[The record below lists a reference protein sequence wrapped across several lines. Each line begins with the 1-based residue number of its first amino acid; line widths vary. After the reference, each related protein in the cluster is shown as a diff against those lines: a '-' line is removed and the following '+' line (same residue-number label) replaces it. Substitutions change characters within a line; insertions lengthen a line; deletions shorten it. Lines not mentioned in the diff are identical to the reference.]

1 MAVARY
7 SIVKGAWETVADAPA
22 ALQESAPGTGGSIGQ
37 GPRTPPP
44 RGRHAVCA
52 IGPLIFVHGG
62 EGAAFATRKGAA
74 GDEGAGGGTAR
85 TPGTVRAEPQLA
97 EELRSL
103 RRTLHSDLWVFDTR
117 THQWER
123 VAPVAPPAGEEA
135 DNEGDES
142 SEAERSPGCEALSD
156 AGAGE
161 DDDAAAVAAAKLGY
175 TKPRHSKPS
184 RLDQGP
190 VQPVLASDGTF
201 RVAAAVKATG
211 SAGVTRRPKVAV
223 RKQRA
228 LTTGSPGAGRKAQ
241 VAASSGTPGRSLERR
256 AGGQRV
262 RPVVPTARRGH
273 VLSPWCDS
281 AGRLWLVLFGGA
293 GSGSRGD
300 NTPLADVWA
309 FNVAGSYWRELR
321 PRKSLRSDSSMG
333 LDSMWEPVRRPGE
346 ARPAGPELLV
356 PPPRSSSAGTVVGDA
371 LFVFGGATPRGPS
384 NDLWV
389 FNLTAQVWKRVHA
402 SLPTDGPAGHVTT
415 PAGRAARMPPARY
428 GHAVIPDP
436 WQPDAFL
443 VLGGRGPRTPE
454 PMSDCLVGGG
464 PVAGGLSGTPA
475 SAALRSSIGGLD
487 DLGSVFQPD
496 AGSGNVS
503 ADCLPWRFD
512 CRLQT
517 WEPLALVTDPFRE
530 LHEAKVRH
538 RSIAR
543 RVGFEAGVGDASTGT
558 SASPRTQARE
568 RAEREHAALLA
579 EREVRKTQR
588 RLAQSKKDLVRKV
601 SGAAFAVARG
611 GQRHQHPGAADGA
624 GSVGSRGTASGEDG
638 AADSPARPASRAASS
653 GRPTS
658 GAGGR
663 SLTGATSTA
672 GHAAPEADEDDDED
686 AASVRP
692 EVLGIPPP
700 RFAAVVAPL
709 WQHPQ
714 LQRVVGS
721 LKGLLDSSESN
732 AVVTGAGPAHHF
744 GHPSKRPGA
753 AGGATK
759 WITVPPP
766 GLGGPFTEQEDIES
780 RVKDGEVFGA
790 TSAESSII
798 RADSKC
804 RRVLVCGGLRTD
816 GQGGTASMM
825 QVYHL
830 MLPPPP
836 RRGWKSRLEVDGIS
850 AEVLLRGGGGGG
862 GGEAGG
868 ASGGG
873 ESRGSAGPSGAAT
886 VLHGP
891 GRQSPA
897 KAAPEEASLPS
908 PVRGVLPAHS
918 APAPPQP
925 VVARLGKT
933 EVFQA
938 GTSSSLSSRWNS
950 GSATSASGGT
960 HPKATGS
967 TALFQRSL
975 PRGPGSADATS
986 HTWNSSTH
994 NLVSTAGLAAVTEV
1008 DSARSPSDED
1018 DFGSAAEGA
1027 SRAEWGTGALPPVGS
1042 ASTRLEDY
1050 VRPRQ
1055 LRSVAVLH
1063 RGQHEGGGVDGT
1075 WSYRKGGE
1083 AEDVSADVL
1092 KAACAA
1098 AAGGGA
1104 RPSEADLDEAE
1115 LQAQTVASHRTVG
1128 LASWPVTTMTGGAL
1142 GRSGQA
1148 GWRAPEQGNDEMDQG
1163 EREPPQWEGAMRW
1176 TVQPQDGQGRT
1187 EERFAD
1193 GPELRFFTDAPTE
1206 RPAAPPPGAF
1216 SSRAASP
1223 GKAAPRRRRT
1233 DSNHSDDHF
1242 DDDND
1247 YDDGDGSPS
1256 RPRSRGAG
1264 SPPLRVRLSPEGAS
1278 SPATEER
1285 PFTTPAALARVRR
1298 GSADFASP
1306 GQGGGRGSA
1315 GGTDE
1320 SAIVANLRSLTPL
1333 RGHLSGR
1340 GSPIRS
1346 PMTAPPGGGFGSS
1359 RSQLGSGRGSAVSR
1373 LSQEASDVCADVE
1386 EEDDLGGKAAASVP
1400 VPFEVSRQ
1408 GARAPSPGSRAHS
1421 RHAKERGFSRSAEH
1435 GLAPDPFPG
1444 RRSRSPLYKPTAIEV
1459 ALEAQEAAADRREMY
1474 GSIRR
1479 RMLQAEHVLTP
1490 STQDVIGARDRDVAL
1505 SLLTPTQRRLHEG
1518 RRHGLQRAARA
1529 VAPAD
1534 DPEQALSLGAPGSP
1548 IRRRAASPGRG
1559 LDVSGSVGGTAR
1571 GGMSSSRGDASP
1583 AILADMAAASRRRS
1597 DSAGN
1602 PTSLQSRP
1610 VLSRG
1615 AARYP
1620 PTSPGSIGVRSTPQ
1634 FGSPGSGGDGGEDDD
1649 LAISGPLSLAGPSL
1663 LPSLAGGS
1671 MTAPLSLTSPLPF
1684 AAGGLGSAGA
1694 SGPVSAVPLAV
1705 ARAMAGPRQSQ
1716 VTISKANMVSGAMRH
1731 RTLTAV
1737 QTAELSDPELAG
1749 SLREAGVRAGFT
1761 AATFAPGG
1769 GVVAKAM
1776 AEADLRDMNSS
1787 TKRESSLAA
1796 SRSGRVPPQ
1805 LAVVPEGAEDAAGF
1819 APDGGVRGS
1828 VTPSAQAAGT
1838 RVHQRIA
1845 ATSGA
1850 VRAMEGTS
1858 TTVTAAESL
1867 RRLRREQGRTRSE
1880 DTPGAVAGGPDS
1892 MHRKPLPL
1900 AVRLVGGRQPP
1911 SSSLPEDVVRRVRAR
1926 FKEEAS
1932 MGESKSTPT
1941 LPPAPGVKGEWG
1953 GRRGHT
1959 LAPDRGEAPPL
1970 YAAFDRSS
1978 AQTTTELPASAV
1990 LDSFPADRKRLQRIT
2005 GGRRGPT
2012 LEEVAEPLVK
2022 SAVQAARRSRA
2033 TKHRP
2038 GPVVGTRLPD
2048 GALALDFRAVS
2059 EADGADAAQ
2068 RQEVQAKA
2076 YAEQQARRT
2085 MTVGASA
2092 SAQRGP
2098 RIRSPPKAEM
2108 PRPPVEGS
2116 GSEAHLRLVMA
2127 AGLPTATVNP
2137 DLRVLMRRAQQEARA
2152 SIEEQQRVTHLARQ
2166 AHAVQEDQPLPGG
2179 KQSTKSRLERE
2190 RERWQAEQS
2199 KYAMASPIFERNEA
2213 QRRRKEFGVVA
2224 AAKLL
2229 SRSTSS
2235 KRPADVVTVP
2245 TRSSVLSCRPGLVA
2259 GTGRAIKAR
2268 SLAEPAMRTTLVI
2281 PEDASAA
2288 KAAIRRRSALE
2299 RSLVKAGT
2307 TADAAIGPDL
2317 VDASAMGGVAGP
2329 DGNAAASSSGFGY
2342 SARGGVATRI
2352 FVSAFDRPVPTP
2364 DLTLLRR
2371 SLADRRA
2378 EARRAAEERRTEA
2391 RQVAATM
2398 ASSASAPTL

>member
-1 MAVARY
+1 M
-7 SIVKGAWETVADAPA
+7 
-22 ALQESAPGTGGSIGQ
+22 
-37 GPRTPPP
+37 
-44 RGRHAVCA
+44 
-52 IGPLIFVHGG
+52 
-62 EGAAFATRKGAA
+62 
-74 GDEGAGGGTAR
+74 
-85 TPGTVRAEPQLA
+85 
-97 EELRSL
+97 
-103 RRTLHSDLWVFDTR
+103 WVFDTR

-123 VAPVAPPAGEEA
+123 VEPVAPPAGEEA
-135 DNEGDES
+135 DDTEVASEEETPGANAASGPDAAADE
-142 SEAERSPGCEALSD
+142 A
-156 AGAGE
+156 
-161 DDDAAAVAAAKLGY
+161 DDAAAATAAKLGY

-190 VQPVLASDGTF
+190 VQPVTAPDGTF
-201 RVAAAVKATG
+201 RALPPPAAATG
-211 SAGVTRRPKVAV
+211 GTGVTRRPKVVV

-228 LTTGSPGAGRKAQ
+228 GAAGSPDAARSASGASPDQQPGHR
-241 VAASSGTPGRSLERR
+241 ASQR

-262 RPVVPTARRGH
+262 RPAVPAARRGH
-273 VLSPWCDS
+273 ILTPWCDS

-300 NTPLADVWA
+300 NSPLADVWA
-309 FNVAGSYWRELR
+309 FHVEERYWRELR

-346 ARPAGPELLV
+346 APLAGPELLV

-415 PAGRAARMPPARY
+415 PAGRASRMPPARY
-428 GHAVIPDP
+428 GHAVVPDP

-454 PMSDCLVGGG
+454 PLDNAAVDRGAPLA
-464 PVAGGLSGTPA
+464 AGASGSLSSLAFRP
-475 SAALRSSIGGLD
+475 SVGGLD
-487 DLGSVFQPD
+487 GAGSVFQPD
-496 AGSGNVS
+496 AGRVGAAV
-503 ADCLPWRFD
+503 DCLPWRFD
-512 CRLQT
+512 CRLQA
-517 WEPLALVTDPFRE
+517 WEPLPLVTDPFRE
-530 LHEAKVRH
+530 LHEAKARH

-543 RVGFEAGVGDASTGT
+543 RVGFETGASGHSAGAT
-558 SASPRTQARE
+558 ASPRTQARE
-568 RAEREHAALLA
+568 RAEQEHAALLA
-579 EREVRKTQR
+579 EREVRKAQR
-588 RLAQSKKDLVRKV
+588 RLRQSKKDLVRKV

-611 GQRHQHPGAADGA
+611 GRRSQHSRGADGE
-624 GSVGSRGTASGEDG
+624 GSIGSRGSGSREG
-638 AADSPARPASRAASS
+638 FAAADSAARPASRAASGSRPSATVGSPASLAS
-653 GRPTS
+653 GDEKEEEE
-658 GAGGR
+658 A
-663 SLTGATSTA
+663 AA
-672 GHAAPEADEDDDED
+672 AAPEEEAEADNDDED

-692 EVLGIPPP
+692 EVQGIPPP

-714 LQRVVGS
+714 LQRVVGP
-721 LKGLLDSSESN
+721 LRALLDASEAG

-753 AGGATK
+753 AGGASK

-766 GLGGPFTEQEDIES
+766 GLGGPFTEPEDVES
-780 RVKDGEVFGA
+780 RVKDGEVYGA
-790 TSAESSII
+790 TSAESSIV

-816 GQGGTASMM
+816 GQGGAASMM

-850 AEVLLRGGGGGG
+850 AEVLLRGGAD

-868 ASGGG
+868 ASASGAAL
-873 ESRGSAGPSGAAT
+873 GSAGPSAAAT
-886 VLHGP
+886 VLRGP
-891 GRQSPA
+891 GQQSPA
-897 KAAPEEASLPS
+897 KAAPEEALLPS
-908 PVRGVLPAHS
+908 TVRGVLAAHT

-925 VVARLGKT
+925 VVAGLGKT
-933 EVFQA
+933 MAFQP
-938 GTSSSLSSRWNS
+938 GTSTS
-950 GSATSASGGT
+950 SASRAKGAVAG
-960 HPKATGS
+960 PAAGARPIGS
-967 TALFQRSL
+967 TELFQRSR
-975 PRGPGSADATS
+975 PRGTGNADSTS
-986 HTWNSSTH
+986 HAWNCSMHTLGSST
-994 NLVSTAGLAAVTEV
+994 GLAAVTEV
-1008 DSARSPSDED
+1008 DSARSPSEGGDA
-1018 DFGSAAEGA
+1018 GSAAEGA

-1063 RGQHEGGGVDGT
+1063 RGQHEAVGMDGT

-1104 RPSEADLDEAE
+1104 RPSEAELDEAE
-1115 LQAQTVASHRTVG
+1115 VQAQAAASHRAVG
-1128 LASWPVTTMTGGAL
+1128 LASWPIAAMTGGAL

-1148 GWRAPEQGNDEMDQG
+1148 GWQPSTQYEDEPSRDEQ
-1163 EREPPQWEGAMRW
+1163 EPPHWEEGAKQQRDLSE
-1176 TVQPQDGQGRT
+1176 QQFPDGQQ
-1187 EERFAD
+1187 
-1193 GPELRFFTDAPTE
+1193 LRLFTDAPTE
-1206 RPAAPPPGAF
+1206 RPPAPPPGAF

-1223 GKAAPRRRRT
+1223 GNGAARGGRAGG
-1233 DSNHSDDHF
+1233 
-1242 DDDND
+1242 
-1247 YDDGDGSPS
+1247 YDDGDDDDRYSDYERDEEAGASPR
-1256 RPRSRGAG
+1256 RPRARGAG
-1264 SPPLRVRLSPEGAS
+1264 SPPLRVRLSPEGTS
-1278 SPATEER
+1278 SPATDER
-1285 PFTTPAALARVRR
+1285 PFTTPAALAGLRR
-1298 GSADFASP
+1298 GSADFSSSP
-1306 GQGGGRGSA
+1306 GEGQEGARGRG
-1315 GGTDE
+1315 GDE
-1320 SAIVANLRSLTPL
+1320 RAIVANLRSLTPL
-1333 RGHLSGR
+1333 RGQLSGR
-1340 GSPIRS
+1340 GSPMRS
-1346 PMTAPPGGGFGSS
+1346 PMTAPAGAGFGSS
-1359 RSQLGSGRGSAVSR
+1359 RSQLGSGRGSALSR
-1373 LSQEASDVCADVE
+1373 RSQEASDACADVE
-1386 EEDDLGGKAAASVP
+1386 EEDDLGGKAAASAP
-1400 VPFEVSRQ
+1400 VPFEVNRQ
-1408 GARAPSPGSRAHS
+1408 GARAPTPGSRAHS

-1505 SLLTPTQRRLHEG
+1505 SLLTPTQRRLHEA

-1548 IRRRAASPGRG
+1548 VRGRAASRGRA
-1559 LDVSGSVGGTAR
+1559 LDASVSLGDTAR
-1571 GGMSSSRGDASP
+1571 GDATPSRGEDSSAV
-1583 AILADMAAASRRRS
+1583 LAEMAAASRRRS

-1602 PTSLQSRP
+1602 AASLVSRP
-1610 VLSRG
+1610 LRSRG
-1615 AARYP
+1615 ASRQRPA
-1620 PTSPGSIGVRSTPQ
+1620 SPGSIGVRSTPLH
-1634 FGSPGSGGDGGEDDD
+1634 GSRGAGGGGVNGDD
-1649 LAISGPLSLAGPSL
+1649 LATCGPPSLAGAPL
-1663 LPSLAGGS
+1663 LPSLAGSS
-1671 MTAPLSLTSPLPF
+1671 MAAAPLSLTSPLPF
-1684 AAGGLGSAGA
+1684 AAGGLGSVGGG
-1694 SGPVSAVPLAV
+1694 GPVSAVPLAV
-1705 ARAMAGPRQSQ
+1705 ARAMAGPRLSQ
-1716 VTISKANMVSGAMRH
+1716 VTISRATMVSGAMRH

-1769 GVVAKAM
+1769 GVVAKAL

-1787 TKRESSLAA
+1787 SRRGSGQAA
-1796 SRSGRVPPQ
+1796 SRARRAAAQP
-1805 LAVVPEGAEDAAGF
+1805 AVVPAGAEDAAGF
-1819 APDGGVRGS
+1819 APDGGAWGS

-1850 VRAMEGTS
+1850 VQAMEGTA
-1858 TTVTAAESL
+1858 VTMSAAESL
-1867 RRLRREQGRTRSE
+1867 RRLRREQGRTQRE
-1880 DTPGAVAGGPDS
+1880 DVPGAVAGGPDS
-1892 MHRKPLPL
+1892 VHRKPLPL

-1911 SSSLPEDVVRRVRAR
+1911 SSALPEDVVRRVRAR
-1926 FKEEAS
+1926 FKEESA
-1932 MGESKSTPT
+1932 MGESKSAPA
-1941 LPPAPGVKGEWG
+1941 LPAAPGVKGEWA

-1970 YAAFDRSS
+1970 YAAFDRSN
-1978 AQTTTELPASAV
+1978 AQSTTELPASAV
-1990 LDSFPADRKRLQRIT
+1990 LDAFPADRQRLQRIT

-2012 LEEVAEPLVK
+2012 LEEVAEPLMK
-2022 SAVQAARRSRA
+2022 SAVQAARRGRA
-2033 TKHRP
+2033 AAHRP

-2048 GALALDFRAVS
+2048 GALALDFRSVT
-2059 EADGADAAQ
+2059 EADGAEAAQ
-2068 RQEVQAKA
+2068 RREVQAQVQ
-2076 YAEQQARRT
+2076 AEQQARRAT
-2085 MTVGASA
+2085 KVGASA
-2092 SAQRGP
+2092 SAAVGP
-2098 RIRSPPKAEM
+2098 KLRSPPRAEM
-2108 PRPPVEGS
+2108 PRAPVEGS
-2116 GSEAHLRLVMA
+2116 GSDAHLRLVMA
-2127 AGLPTATVNP
+2127 AGLPTASVNP

-2152 SIEEQQRVTHLARQ
+2152 SIEEQQRVSLLARQ
-2166 AHAVQEDQPLPGG
+2166 AHARGGTAGRPSPGG
-2179 KQSTKSRLERE
+2179 QPSAKSRLERE

-2199 KYAMASPIFERNEA
+2199 KYALASPIFERSEA
-2213 QRRRKEFGVVA
+2213 QRRRKEFGVAA

-2235 KRPADVVTVP
+2235 KRAADVVTVP

-2259 GTGRAIKAR
+2259 GTGRVIKAR

-2299 RSLVKAGT
+2299 RSLVQAGT

-2317 VDASAMGGVAGP
+2317 VDASALGGVAGP

-2378 EARRAAEERRTEA
+2378 EARRAAEERRSEA
-2391 RQVAATM
+2391 RQVAATL
-2398 ASSASAPTL
+2398 AASASAPTL